1 MEFSPSRF
9 ICCGLQQSPCS
20 PRLWQGLSS
29 VPYHRFVCKAA
40 LAASPERPAL
50 FASPL
55 RPSQSSPNRHLS
67 ITGEV
72 HLISL
77 TTTMWK
83 VAMGKLTQKCLLSR
97 SLSESILTH
106 GSEPLIP
113 GCHLML
119 TSPHRHWSGSLAL
132 STCEQIHWEPKNPQ
146 NHIEQARLVVLSV
159 LQIEG
164 KTFLSPAKRLRLV
177 SLWWSGAKPAV
188 SLR

>member
-55 RPSQSSPNRHLS
+55 RPSQSSPSRHLS

-72 HLISL
+72 HLISHNYYV
-77 TTTMWK
+77 K
-83 VAMGKLTQKCLLSR
+83 
-97 SLSESILTH
+97 
-106 GSEPLIP
+106 GS
-113 GCHLML
+113 H
-119 TSPHRHWSGSLAL
+119 
-132 STCEQIHWEPKNPQ
+132 
-146 NHIEQARLVVLSV
+146 
-159 LQIEG
+159 G
-164 KTFLSPAKRLRLV
+164 KTDTKMFTILFSIWKHLDSWFWAPYTRLPSDADQVPTDTGLGLWLSAHVNRFIENLRTL
-177 SLWWSGAKPAV
+177 KTI
-188 SLR
+188 